1 MRFRL
6 GLVTGLATGYY
17 LGARAGRQRYD
28 QINRQLTRL
37 KRSDAFEE
45 ATDRARAA
53 VAEGVDMARSLVD
66 RGDDGAESAPS
77 SNGSAPPVDVAADL
91 VVPVE
96 IVPVEIVPVEPAA
109 DVTAEIIVVGESG
122 TAPIGTPPTGTEG
135 GGYSSSR

>member
-66 RGDDGAESAPS
+66 RGDDGAASAPS
-77 SNGSAPPVDVAADL
+77 ANGSAPPVDVAADL

-96 IVPVEIVPVEPAA
+96 IVPVEILPVEPAA
-109 DVTAEIIVVGESG
+109 DVTAEIAEIIVVGESG
-122 TAPIGTPPTGTEG
+122 TAPTGTEG

>member
-66 RGDDGAESAPS
+66 RGDDGAASAPS
-77 SNGSAPPVDVAADL
+77 ANGSAPPVDVAADL
-91 VVPVE
+91 LVPG
-96 IVPVEIVPVEPAA
+96 EPAA
-109 DVTAEIIVVGESG
+109 DVTAEIIVVAEPG
-122 TAPIGTPPTGTEG
+122 APLTPSTGIPPTGTDG

>member
-66 RGDDGAESAPS
+66 RGDDGAPSAPS
-77 SNGSAPPVDVAADL
+77 ANGSAPPADVAADL

-96 IVPVEIVPVEPAA
+96 IVPVEPAP
-109 DVTAEIIVVGESG
+109 DVTAEIAEIIVVGES
-122 TAPIGTPPTGTEG
+122 GTPPTGTEG